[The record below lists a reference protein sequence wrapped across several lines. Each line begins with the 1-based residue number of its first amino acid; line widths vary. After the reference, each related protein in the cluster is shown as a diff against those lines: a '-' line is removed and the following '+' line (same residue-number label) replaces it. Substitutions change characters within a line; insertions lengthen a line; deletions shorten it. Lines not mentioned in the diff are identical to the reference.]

1 MNTVKQLGKLLVEEG
16 MVDAAQLD
24 RALEFQKDSGGK
36 LGAAFVRLGFLTEEA
51 LHYFLAV
58 QLGLEYIVPTE
69 LPEDVVRQIP
79 AQAARKFFVVPYRR
93 DTHTLT
99 LLSADPTDPRYLALH
114 DDLMLPNSVE
124 IRFCVSTESGLS
136 ALLERYYSLG
146 APEAESRAAGGGQR
160 GGGEPVDTSKDLAEQ
175 ENLLN
180 PEDLLATE
188 GEVESA
194 AGSDDVYDE
203 NKVDDA
209 PVIRLVNSI
218 ISSAVAKGA
227 SDIHLNPFEKNMVV
241 RLRIDGNLHI
251 QPASPPKYRRAM
263 VARLKVMAKMDIMEK
278 RKPQDGR
285 IKIKV
290 QGKTVDLRVATLP
303 TIYGENVVMRIL
315 DQDSLQLDLTKLGF
329 EPDEMKNYMAAIRKP
344 YGMVLHTGPTG
355 SGKTTTLYSAL
366 STINDPAKNLMTL
379 EDPVEYNL
387 PGVVQCQVNPEAGMN
402 FVSGLRANMRQDP
415 NIIMVGEIRDGETA
429 DIAIKAALTG
439 HLVLSTLHT
448 NNAPATVMR
457 LVDMGIDPMYVGS
470 SLLIVVAQR
479 LVRRVCKDCK
489 KPYEPDEDELLKLRL
504 KREDIA
510 GHNCHKG
517 KGCDTCGGSG
527 YKGRVA
533 LYEIMRMTPKVEEA
547 IYARK
552 DLNDLTDVCISEGMQ
567 TLRMLAV
574 TKWKMGV
581 TSSDEV
587 VAVTAAAD

>member
-1 MNTVKQLGKLLVEEG
+1 MNAVKQLGKLLVEEG
-16 MVDAAQLD
+16 MVDSVQLD
-24 RALEFQKDSGGK
+24 RALDYQKESGGK
-36 LGAAFVRLGFLTEEA
+36 LGAAFIKLGFLTEEA

-58 QLGLEYIVPTE
+58 QLGLEYVVPTE
-69 LPEDVVRQIP
+69 LPEDVVKQIP

-93 DTHTLT
+93 ETNTIT

-114 DDLMLPNSVE
+114 DELRLPGSVE
-124 IRFCVSTESGLS
+124 IRFCVSTESGLN
-136 ALLERYYSLG
+136 ALLARYYPLG
-146 APEAESRAAGGGQR
+146 APEAETRAAAGGQR
-160 GGGEPVDTSKDLAEQ
+160 GEAPDTSKDLAEL

-188 GEVESA
+188 GEVEAST
-194 AGSDDVYDE
+194 GGDDEYDE

-241 RLRIDGNLHI
+241 RLRIDGNLYI

-263 VARLKVMAKMDIMEK
+263 IARIKVMSKMDIMEK

-329 EPDEMKNYMAAIRKP
+329 EPDEMKSYLSAIRKP

-366 STINDPAKNLMTL
+366 STINDPGKNLMTL

-457 LVDMGIDPMYVGS
+457 LVDMGVDPMYVGS

-489 KPYEPDEDELLKLRL
+489 QPYEPDDDELLKLRI
-504 KREDIA
+504 KREEIK
-510 GHNCHKG
+510 GHTCHKG
-517 KGCDTCGGSG
+517 RGCDTCGGSG

-533 LYEIMRMTPKVEEA
+533 LYEIMCMTPKVEQA
-547 IYARK
+547 IYDRK

-574 TKWKMGV
+574 KKWKMGV

>member
-1 MNTVKQLGKLLVEEG
+1 MKQLGKLLVEEG
-16 MVDAAQLD
+16 MVDADQLNS
-24 RALEFQKDSGGK
+24 ALDYQKKNGGK
-36 LGAAFVRLGFLTEEA
+36 LGAVFVQLGFLSEEA
-51 LHYFLAV
+51 LYYFLAV
-58 QLGLEYIVPTE
+58 QLGLEYVAAPDVTPDIVKM
-69 LPEDVVRQIP
+69 IP
-79 AQAARKFFVVPYRR
+79 SQAALKFGVVPYRR
-93 DTHTLT
+93 DEHSFTLIT
-99 LLSADPTDPRYLALH
+99 SDPTDSRFLTLH
-114 DDLMLPNSVE
+114 DELLLPATVE
-124 IRFCVSTESGLS
+124 IRFCVTTETQLK
-136 ALLERYYSLG
+136 ALLERHYPATPEG
-146 APEAESRAAGGGQR
+146 EAPAGMGM
-160 GGGEPVDTSKDLAEQ
+160 PVDTSKDLAEQ
-175 ENLLN
+175 ERLLN
-180 PEDLLATE
+180 PEDFLNSDTE
-188 GEVESA
+188 GEVESGGA
-194 AGSDDVYDE
+194 DDVYDE

-241 RLRIDGNLHI
+241 RLRIDGNLYI

-263 VARLKVMAKMDIMEK
+263 VARIKVMGKMDIMEK

-290 QGKTVDLRVATLP
+290 QGKTIDLRVATLP

-315 DQDSLQLDLTKLGF
+315 DQESLQLDLTKLGF
-329 EPDEMKNYMAAIRKP
+329 EPDEMEVYMSAIRKP

-366 STINDPAKNLMTL
+366 GTINDPGKNLMTL

-387 PGVVQCQVNPEAGMN
+387 PGVVQCQVNPDSGLN
-402 FVSGLRANMRQDP
+402 FSSGLRANMRQDP
-415 NIIMVGEIRDGETA
+415 NVIMVGEIRDGETA
-429 DIAIKAALTG
+429 DIAVKAALTG

-470 SLLIVVAQR
+470 SLLVVVAQR

-489 KPYEPDEDELLKLRL
+489 RPYEPDDDELLKLRIT
-504 KREDIA
+504 RADIK
-510 GHNCHKG
+510 GHTCHKG
-517 KGCDTCGGSG
+517 LGCDRCGGSG

-547 IYARK
+547 IYAK
-552 DLNDLTDVCISEGMQ
+552 VDLNDLTEVCIQEGMQ

-574 TKWKMGV
+574 KKWKMGV

-587 VAVTAAAD
+587 LAVTAAAD